1 MLCSGAIGV
10 LRYTCGMFTKLT
22 RSKSRTYA
30 QLVESFRDEQGQPRQ
45 RTVAT
50 LGRVDED
57 GGTVDAVLSTLLR
70 AKGRS
75 GVDIATPQVRFES
88 ALALGDVW
96 ALDQLWR
103 ELGFDALAAV
113 FRRARYTT
121 PIEQAIRVMV
131 FNRLCD
137 ADSKLGTLRWLQTVS
152 MPGVDADNLSH
163 QQLLRSMDALM
174 DHQEAVDDVVAGL
187 LRPLIDQDLS
197 LVFYVGIG
205 KKSSQGEPA
214 QNQTK
219 EDQEPFFVSKA
230 KQNPIPIL
238 IKLSDKYVYFAGYF
252 KVIAIR
258 PQTTPK
264 GIQYYEIILETRH

>member
-1 MLCSGAIGV
+1 
-10 LRYTCGMFTKLT
+10 MFIKLT

-57 GGTVDAVLSTLLR
+57 GGTVDAVLRTLLR

-75 GVDIATPQVRFES
+75 GVDITTPQVRFES

-137 ADSKLGTLRWLQTVS
+137 ADSKLGTLRWLQTV
-152 MPGVDADNLSH
+152 MQPGPVYRFGLVDS
-163 QQLLRSMDALM
+163 
-174 DHQEAVDDVVAGL
+174 
-187 LRPLIDQDLS
+187 
-197 LVFYVGIG
+197 
-205 KKSSQGEPA
+205 
-214 QNQTK
+214 
-219 EDQEPFFVSKA
+219 
-230 KQNPIPIL
+230 
-238 IKLSDKYVYFAGYF
+238 
-252 KVIAIR
+252 
-258 PQTTPK
+258 
-264 GIQYYEIILETRH
+264 

>member
-10 LRYTCGMFTKLT
+10 LRYTCGMFIKLT

-57 GGTVDAVLSTLLR
+57 GGTVDAVLRTLLR

-75 GVDIATPQVRFES
+75 GVDITTPQVRFES

-137 ADSKLGTLRWLQTVS
+137 ADS
-152 MPGVDADNLSH
+152 
-163 QQLLRSMDALM
+163 
-174 DHQEAVDDVVAGL
+174 
-187 LRPLIDQDLS
+187 
-197 LVFYVGIG
+197 
-205 KKSSQGEPA
+205 
-214 QNQTK
+214 
-219 EDQEPFFVSKA
+219 
-230 KQNPIPIL
+230 
-238 IKLSDKYVYFAGYF
+238 
-252 KVIAIR
+252 
-258 PQTTPK
+258 
-264 GIQYYEIILETRH
+264 

>member
-10 LRYTCGMFTKLT
+10 LRYTCGMFIKLT

-96 ALDQLWR
+96 ALEIGKHTS
-103 ELGFDALAAV
+103 ELQSHLISYAV
-113 FRRARYTT
+113 FCLKKK
-121 PIEQAIRVMV
+121 
-131 FNRLCD
+131 NR
-137 ADSKLGTLRWLQTVS
+137 
-152 MPGVDADNLSH
+152 H
-163 QQLLRSMDALM
+163 
-174 DHQEAVDDVVAGL
+174 H
-187 LRPLIDQDLS
+187 
-197 LVFYVGIG
+197 
-205 KKSSQGEPA
+205 
-214 QNQTK
+214 
-219 EDQEPFFVSKA
+219 
-230 KQNPIPIL
+230 
-238 IKLSDKYVYFAGYF
+238 
-252 KVIAIR
+252 R
-258 PQTTPK
+258 PQ
-264 GIQYYEIILETRH
+264 H